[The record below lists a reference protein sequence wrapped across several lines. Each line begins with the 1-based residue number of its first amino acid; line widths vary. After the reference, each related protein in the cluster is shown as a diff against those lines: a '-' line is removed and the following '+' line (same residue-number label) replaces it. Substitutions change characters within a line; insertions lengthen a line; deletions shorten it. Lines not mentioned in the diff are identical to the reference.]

1 MEPYQKVNKVRLK
14 GKKTREKILKAAT
27 RLFAKYGFAGTSMD
41 DIADMVGIKK
51 ASLYHHFPS
60 KHDIYNE
67 LINQTL
73 KKIIEIF
80 RVSFS
85 SGDIIKDARNFVK
98 QIMFFIRENEE
109 YVKILMR
116 ELLDE
121 NAPIRKL
128 AQEYVPQILSFGSQ
142 ILEEGKKQG
151 VFKKD
156 VDPIQ
161 LSITLTGAIIIY
173 FIFRPLIEPFIKNP
187 MSSKAIS
194 ERISHIISVILYGI
208 LERNGV
214 DSAKSKSH
222 SNKKSKD
229 KESE

>member
-1 MEPYQKVNKVRLK
+1 MKIHQKVNKVKLK
-14 GKKTREKILKAAT
+14 GKRTREKILKAAT
-27 RLFAKYGFAGTSMD
+27 HLFAKYGFAGTSMD

-80 RVSFS
+80 RLSFS

-121 NAPIRKL
+121 NVPIRKL

-151 VFKKD
+151 VFKRD

-173 FIFRPLIEPFIKNP
+173 FIFRPLIEPFIKKP
-187 MSSKAIS
+187 MSSKAIY

-208 LERNGV
+208 LEHNKADETR
-214 DSAKSKSH
+214 SKSH
-222 SNKKSKD
+222 TNKKSKD
-229 KESE
+229 KKAG